1 MVVRESSRIEALS
14 ALRLTAALHPRPEP
28 HVFYDRSK
36 RVLDVVLAL
45 LLLVASAPL
54 VLLCALLIFIE
65 SPGNPFYVQRRVG
78 LFGTEFAMLKLRT
91 MRADADGAAE
101 GLDALNV
108 AGGPAFKAPNDPRR
122 LRFGRLLR
130 RLSIDELPQ
139 FVNVLAGQMSLV
151 GPRPP
156 LPREVARYSDGEAAR
171 LAVKPGLTC
180 TWQVSGR
187 SDIPWERWVAM
198 DLRYIR
204 ERSLGHDLAILART
218 PLAVLSMRGA
228 H

>member
-1 MVVRESSRIEALS
+1 MVVRENSRGEVLS
-14 ALRLTAALHPRPEP
+14 ALRLTVALHPRSEP
-28 HVFYDRSK
+28 HALYNVSK
-36 RVLDVVLAL
+36 RALDIVLASL
-45 LLLVASAPL
+45 LLLASAPV
-54 VLLCALLIFIE
+54 VLLSALLIFLE

-78 LFGTEFAMLKLRT
+78 LLGVEFPMLKLRT
-91 MRADADGAAE
+91 MHADAEGAADQL
-101 GLDALNV
+101 GALNV
-108 AGGPAFKAPNDPRR
+108 VDGPAFKAPNDPRR

-156 LPREVARYSDGEAAR
+156 LPDEVARYSEGEAER
-171 LAVKPGLTC
+171 LVVKPGITC

-187 SDIPWERWVAM
+187 SDIPWDRWVEM